1 MEPEFW
7 KQRWAE
13 GRTAFHEGVAND
25 FLVAHAARLAGRV
38 LVPLCGKTEDL
49 AYLASCGHQVVGV
62 ELVEDA
68 VAAFFAEHS
77 LTPDVD
83 EPWAD
88 CTHRKYSHG
97 PITLIAGDWFSV
109 TREIV
114 GTVDSVYDRAAL
126 VAMPPE
132 RRIAYVAKLRE
143 LAGAGSEQ
151 LLITLAYDQA
161 RLDGP
166 PFSVDDTEV
175 RAHFGRVERLA
186 ERAAS
191 GRVGDADI
199 GAVER
204 CYAIT
209 L

>member
-1 MEPEFW
+1 MEPSFW

-13 GRTAFHEGVAND
+13 GRTAFHEGVANQ
-25 FLVAHAARLAGRV
+25 FLVANAPRLTGRV
-38 LVPLCGKTEDL
+38 LVPLCGKAEDL
-49 AYLASCGHQVVGV
+49 AYLASLGHEVVGV

-68 VAAFFAEHS
+68 VAAFFAERG
-77 LTPDVD
+77 LTPAVD
-83 EPWAD
+83 EPWAE

-97 PITLIAGDWFSV
+97 GITLIAGDWFSV
-109 TREIV
+109 TRDMV
-114 GTVDSVYDRAAL
+114 GEVGSVYDRAAL

-132 RRIAYVAKLRE
+132 RRIAYVAQLRS
-143 LAGAGSEQ
+143 LVPPATQG
-151 LLITLAYDQA
+151 LLVTIAYPQDRFA
-161 RLDGP
+161 GP
-166 PFSVDDTEV
+166 PFSVEDREV
-175 RAHFGRVERLA
+175 RAHYTRVEQLA
-186 ERAAS
+186 EQKAS